1 MEATQET
8 MQEEQQE
15 GREGPGPRPFR
26 FPLPKKRTRWRRG
39 LALLLVLALAGWW
52 FFLRPLGAAG
62 QVPAA
67 GLYRPEAASLRE
79 LTVAVE
85 GSGAVTPLESYDV
98 RALVTG
104 EVLEAP
110 FEVGDRLEKG
120 DLLYRLDA
128 GEAETALEQARLAVR
143 SAQLSYD
150 ELAGGMAPS
159 PTVGGV
165 VQQMYVQKGDQVS
178 PGTPIADIL
187 DTAVMVLTLPFQ
199 SADAARIAPGQGA
212 QVTLSGTMETIP
224 GTVES
229 VASADLVGAGGA
241 LVRQVSIRVQ
251 NPGALTEDTAAT
263 AQVGEAACA
272 GSGTFQ
278 ANARQTVTAQ
288 ASGEVTDVHAAA
300 GSRVSPGTALVTL
313 GGQSARNALENA
325 AISLEN
331 ARLSLQRAQ
340 EALDNYTITAP
351 ISGTVIE
358 KNVKAGD
365 KLDGIDSQ
373 ALAVLYDLSGL
384 KLEMR
389 VSELD
394 VGQVRAGQEVEITA
408 EAIPGQTFIGVVD
421 RVSISGTTTGGFTTY
436 PAVVFLSEYGELN
449 PGMNVSARII
459 VERTGQVLTV
469 PVSAVGSDGT
479 VLVAGEGALTPDGT
493 GVADLSKAERREV
506 TLGRGEQGY
515 IEVTSGLEEGEVVL
529 VPLQTA
535 GGIGG

>member
-26 FPLPKKRTRWRRG
+26 FPLPKKGTRWRRG

-150 ELAGGMAPS
+150 ELAAGMAPS

-459 VERTGQVLTV
+459 VEQTGRVLTV

-535 GGIGG
+535 GGMGG